1 MTAKPRHPYLR
12 FSPRRKALLALVAI
26 ALALVVWLQYR
37 GAAGIS
43 GISTDDMDWNSD
55 GDVTQQ
61 EILQAFYAVSVTTTR
76 EGQRECKAFRW
87 RKQGQGIR
95 VDCRT
100 EIAEAAVR
108 E

>member
-1 MTAKPRHPYLR
+1 MTARPRHPYLH

-26 ALALVVWLQYR
+26 ALALVAWLQYS

-43 GISTDDMDWNSD
+43 GISTDDMDWNND
-55 GDVTQQ
+55 GNVTQQ
-61 EILQAFYAVSVTTTR
+61 EILQAFYAVGVTTSR

-87 RKQGQGIR
+87 REDDKGIR

-100 EIAEAAVR
+100 EIAEADAK